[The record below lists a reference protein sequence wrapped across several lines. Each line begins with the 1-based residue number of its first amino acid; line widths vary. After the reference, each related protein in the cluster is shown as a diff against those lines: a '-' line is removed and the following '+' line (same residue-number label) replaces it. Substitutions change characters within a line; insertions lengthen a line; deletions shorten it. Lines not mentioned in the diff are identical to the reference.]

1 MTHGSERSGEARR
14 EASTSS
20 RRRGHS
26 RRGERTRSQRRQVF
40 DRRLAAVAAAVT
52 VALLAIARYY
62 IDPTGPVGWSWPI
75 LMLCVLVAAAAGRA
89 LLGHQ
94 SADEEEERGP
104 SPRVRIGVWLL
115 LLAAATVPNLH
126 GLGIGFIADD
136 FGLLRAARLADGPLD
151 IARLLPLNIFYR
163 PVPLLVWWLGLH
175 LWGGAALGYHVF
187 SVVLHAGNTALLYLL
202 ARRYMGSLYGAAM
215 AALLFALHPTHVEA
229 TVWPS
234 AQPDLLCTGFVLLS
248 MWFLEQYIGTRGGHR
263 RHLAVAALAA
273 FLFALWSKEAA
284 AALPGVVFVR
294 LLVIPGARRWLHAV
308 QVAGAY
314 ALTIGIYLAVR
325 FFVLGGSWLGGQVGG
340 QEVNLTLW
348 DAVSSPMPLLL
359 TGQLLFPAHV
369 SLFRPVL
376 TPYLWLAALAVMA
389 AALLWWIRSLVFV
402 SWQRLVLYASYLL
415 VPMMPVAMAGLTIGA
430 DMANSRYGYLPSVG
444 LALLFGGIC
453 AQRSRSWRRNR
464 LVGVVTVSVAAVLSM
479 WYLAV
484 PWRGAA
490 RLRQEALAEGTR
502 VVASLPHSPPP
513 STVFFKGTPYYHLGV
528 TVFLEG
534 GFSEALSPLLDGQVS
549 VEEVSD
555 TTAAWD
561 AMSASDLLPGE
572 YLVSWDADSQT
583 MMIERAGPPVVDR
596 PVAEVSP

>member
-1 MTHGSERSGEARR
+1 MTHGSQRSGRARR
-14 EASTSS
+14 EASRSS

-26 RRGERTRSQRRQVF
+26 RRRERGRSQRRQVF
-40 DRRLAAVAAAVT
+40 DRRLAAVAAAIT

-62 IDPTGPVGWSWPI
+62 FEPTGPVGWSWPI

-94 SADEEEERGP
+94 SADEEEERRPYRGLNAA
-104 SPRVRIGVWLL
+104 VWLL

-126 GLGIGFIADD
+126 GLSIGFIADD
-136 FGLLRAARLADGPLD
+136 FGLLRAARLAEGPLD
-151 IARLLPLNIFYR
+151 IARLLPLRIFYR
-163 PVPLLVWWLGLH
+163 PLPLLVWWLGLH
-175 LWGGAALGYHVF
+175 LWGGAPLGYHVF
-187 SVVLHAGNTALLYLL
+187 SLLLHAGNTALLYLL
-202 ARRYMGSLYGAAM
+202 ARRYMGSLYGGAM
-215 AALLFALHPTHVEA
+215 AALFFAVHPTHVEA

-248 MWFLEQYIGTRGGHR
+248 MWFLEQYIATRGGHR
-263 RHLAVAALAA
+263 RYLALAAALVA

-294 LLVIPGARRWLHAV
+294 LLVLPGARRWLHAV
-308 QVAGAY
+308 QVTGAY
-314 ALTIGIYLAVR
+314 ALTIGVYLAVR
-325 FFVLGGSWLGGQVGG
+325 FVVLGGKWLGG

-359 TGQLLFPAHV
+359 TGQLLFPVHV
-369 SLFRPVL
+369 SLFRPLL
-376 TPYLWLAALAVMA
+376 TPYLWLAALALMA
-389 AALLWWIRSLVFV
+389 AGLLWWIRSLVFV
-402 SWQRLVLYASYLL
+402 SWRQLVLYASYLL
-415 VPMMPVAMAGLTIGA
+415 VLMIPVATAGLTIGA
-430 DMANSRYGYLPSVG
+430 DMANSRYGYLPSAG

-453 AQRSRSWRRNR
+453 AQRPRGWRRNG
-464 LVGVVTVSVAAVLSM
+464 LVGVVTLAVAAVLSM

-490 RLRQEALAEGTR
+490 RVRDDVLSKGVRAVQ
-502 VVASLPHSPPP
+502 SLPDSPPP
-513 STVFFKGTPYYHLGV
+513 STVFFKGVPWYHLGV
-528 TVFLEG
+528 MIFVEG
-534 GFSEALSPLLDGQVS
+534 GFSSTLASLVDGEVS
-549 VEEVSD
+549 VEDVSD

-572 YLVSWDADSQT
+572 YLMSWDADSQT
-583 MMIERAGPPVVDR
+583 MVMERAGPPAADR